1 MPEEAVE
8 DPCTQDSIKEMEKD
22 AAVGLIMM
30 AGNPEVSKLR
40 DLQMAKMQQV
50 ILDLQADKQRLER
63 QVCHLQARQLSLNT
77 IQEPKNCLYYTG
89 LPEFSVFQNLF
100 NFLELRAAKMTYW
113 LGNRKTA
120 GETKDRTREMSL
132 IDEFFMVL
140 VRLRTGMAG
149 KELARNFNISEGQV
163 SKVFVT
169 WIKFLQRQLRVLLQ
183 FPTVAEIQPNLP
195 NAFHKFSNTRAV
207 LDGTEV
213 RIQKPSSL
221 LAQRQ
226 TFSPYKHYNTYKAV
240 VGCTPEGYI
249 CHVSQLWGGTVSD
262 RMIVEESGLVDQLE
276 SGDAIMVDKGFK
288 FNSLPPGVQVHIP
301 CFRQPNEPQMPEE
314 DVAHTRRVASARVV
328 IERAIG
334 RIKQFHFLDRPF
346 PISMID
352 IADEAFQV
360 CCFLSNFR
368 MPLSRA
374 E

>member
-1 MPEEAVE
+1 
-8 DPCTQDSIKEMEKD
+8 
-22 AAVGLIMM
+22 
-30 AGNPEVSKLR
+30 
-40 DLQMAKMQQV
+40 
-50 ILDLQADKQRLER
+50 
-63 QVCHLQARQLSLNT
+63 
-77 IQEPKNCLYYTG
+77 
-89 LPEFSVFQNLF
+89 
-100 NFLELRAAKMTYW
+100 
-113 LGNRKTA
+113 
-120 GETKDRTREMSL
+120 
-132 IDEFFMVL
+132 
-140 VRLRTGMAG
+140 MAG
-149 KELARNFNISEGQV
+149 KELARKFNISEGQV

-169 WIKFLQRQLRVLLQ
+169 WIKLLQRQLRVLLLS
-183 FPTVAEIQPNLP
+183 PTVAEIQPSLS

-213 RIQKPSSL
+213 RIQKPSLL

-226 TFSPYKHYNTYKAV
+226 TSPYKHYNTYKAV

-249 CHVSQLWGGTVSD
+249 CHISELWGGTVSD
-262 RMIVEESGLVDQLE
+262 IIIVEESVLMYQLE

-288 FNSLPPGVQVHIP
+288 FNSLPPGVQVHIT

-314 DVAHTRRVASARVV
+314 DVAHTKQVASARLV

-352 IADEAFQV
+352 IEDDAFQA